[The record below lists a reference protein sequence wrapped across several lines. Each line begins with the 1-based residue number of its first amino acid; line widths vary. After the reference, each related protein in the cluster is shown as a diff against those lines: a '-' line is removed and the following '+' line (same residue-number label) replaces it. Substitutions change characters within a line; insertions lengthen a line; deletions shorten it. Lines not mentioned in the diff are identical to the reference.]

1 MIVKGQISG
10 RDKAQTQSLAS
21 KSLLLTITH
30 IAFQL
35 SSWITVTEVTMN
47 TSSEKKNIFSI
58 NSFPIPLVF
67 KGKQN
72 WTKEA

>member
-1 MIVKGQISG
+1 MLNDCQSG

-58 NSFPIPLVF
+58 NSFPIPLIF